1 MKKGLKQVCLT
12 LALMICCAVLAAVYF
27 DIPNRLDLL
36 ANDEHW
42 DLHDDP
48 ALIEAAE
55 AVQAFALDNGY
66 DCSVYPQ
73 SLLELLAKNPETEE
87 YVLNYPA
94 EYGKEHEVD
103 LSEYEDSEAVPL
115 FMQWDAR
122 WGYLDYGSGM
132 VGQTGCGPVCMSMV
146 AYYWT
151 HDNGMSPDQM
161 VAYAIE
167 NGYCIT
173 GSGTAW
179 AFISEGG
186 EALGLDVT
194 EIPLNKDRIWRNL
207 EVGNPII
214 AIMGPGD
221 FTTSGHFIVL
231 AGLENGKIVI
241 NDPNSYANSQKRW
254 TYEDIADQIKNLW
267 VIRA

>member
-1 MKKGLKQVCLT
+1 MRKGKNRGCLAVV
-12 LALMICCAVLAAVYF
+12 LLLCFALFGAMYF
-27 DIPNRLDLL
+27 DIPNYLNLL
-36 ANDEHW
+36 EDDASWN
-42 DLHDDP
+42 LRDDP
-48 ALIEAAE
+48 ALLEAAE
-55 AVQAFALDNGY
+55 TVQAFALDNGY

-73 SLLELLAKNPETEE
+73 SLLELLARNPETEE

-94 EYGKEHEVD
+94 EYGKAHEVD

-115 FMQWDAR
+115 FMQWDSR

-132 VGQTGCGPVCMSMV
+132 VGQTGCGPVCMAMV

-151 HDNGMSPDQM
+151 HDDAMSPDNM
-161 VAYAIE
+161 VEYAIE

-179 AFISEGG
+179 SFISEGG

-194 EIPLNKDRIWRNL
+194 QIPLDEDRIYRNL

-231 AGLENGKIVI
+231 AGLEDGKIVI
-241 NDPNSYANSQKRW
+241 NDPNSHANSEKRW
-254 TYEDIADQIKNLW
+254 TYEEIADQIKNLW